1 MANNTLKARLI
12 QASKTEAEWKSSN
25 PVLLKGEVAYS
36 SDKKQRKT
44 GDGSSK
50 WTDLEYDKSVP
61 TAHTHDDRYYTESE
75 VNTKLGGKVDLSTDG
90 VSKAINKLSTGT
102 ATPTDEDYYISQYT
116 GGGATTTSYHRR
128 PMKAL
133 WAYIQSKLHKVATS
147 GSYNDLSNKP
157 TIGNGK
163 VTIKQAGTSKG
174 TFTLNQ
180 TDNTTIELTDDNTTY
195 STGTSTAP
203 GLTKLYTSVGTATD
217 GTMTQAAMK
226 SALDGKAPSSHTH
239 NYAGS
244 SSAGGVA
251 NSANKLATPRKINGI
266 AFDGTKDIN
275 NVIYTTKKD
284 YDTLVKT
291 GTYDKSAMYV
301 TTDEMDNTSSID
313 PKLLESSISLAQQG
327 KYLSYSDQNGGKYLS
342 IKNTTDNSTVGHT
355 KLMDGESG
363 EGMDVDED
371 KVKTI
376 DSKGILVDALGE
388 TTAQALIDE
397 VAKRVIDLT
406 GRMSTTETG
415 LQSANEAITSL
426 NSNIPV
432 LRKIWFDDTSA
443 SDIKELLK
451 AKCGLIQKNKLGDG
465 LYIITGGWSTQNF
478 GFTIGQKYGGTIRI
492 AFFDFY
498 NIYQATSSTDDSLSN
513 FAATSVKFTTI

>member
-1 MANNTLKARLI
+1 
-12 QASKTEAEWKSSN
+12 
-25 PVLLKGEVAYS
+25 
-36 SDKKQRKT
+36 
-44 GDGSSK
+44 
-50 WTDLEYDKSVP
+50 
-61 TAHTHDDRYYTESE
+61 
-75 VNTKLGGKVDLSTDG
+75 
-90 VSKAINKLSTGT
+90 
-102 ATPTDEDYYISQYT
+102 
-116 GGGATTTSYHRR
+116 
-128 PMKAL
+128 
-133 WAYIQSKLHKVATS
+133 
-147 GSYNDLSNKP
+147 
-157 TIGNGK
+157 
-163 VTIKQAGTSKG
+163 
-174 TFTLNQ
+174 
-180 TDNTTIELTDDNTTY
+180 
-195 STGTSTAP
+195 
-203 GLTKLYTSVGTATD
+203 
-217 GTMTQAAMK
+217 MTQAAMK

-363 EGMDVDED
+363 EGMDVDAD

>member
-1 MANNTLKARLI
+1 MANNTLKARLR
-12 QASKTEAEWKSSN
+12 QASKTETEWKSSN

-61 TAHTHDDRYYTESE
+61 AAHTHDDRYYTESE
-75 VNTKLGGKVDLSTDG
+75 VNTKLGGKVDLSADG
-90 VSKAINKLSTGT
+90 VTKAINKLSTAA
-102 ATPTDEDYYISQYT
+102 ATPTDEDYYISQYA
-116 GGGATTTSYHRR
+116 GGGTTTISYYRR
-128 PMKAL
+128 PVKAL

-157 TIGNGK
+157 T
-163 VTIKQAGTSKG
+163 
-174 TFTLNQ
+174 
-180 TDNTTIELTDDNTTY
+180 
-195 STGTSTAP
+195 TGTSSTF
-203 GLTKLYTSVGTATD
+203 GLTKLYTGTGTATD

-301 TTDEMDNTSSID
+301 TTDEIDDMSKFNTDLLDSST
-313 PKLLESSISLAQQG
+313 SLAKQG

-342 IKNTTDNSTVGHT
+342 IKNTTDNSTVAHA

-363 EGMDVDED
+363 EGMDVDAD
-371 KVKTI
+371 KVKTV
-376 DSKGILVDALGE
+376 DSKGILVEALGE

-415 LQSANEAITSL
+415 LQSANEAITANANSITQL
-426 NSNIPV
+426 NSNI
-432 LRKIWFDDTSA
+432 KIKFYGKVTDLSVIKTLCQQDYECWVGYIDWKNTEILPSTGGTMLWFAFDW
-443 SDIKELLK
+443 IV
-451 AKCGLIQKNKLGDG
+451 CGLCYGKMFYLNMDTL
-465 LYIITGGWSTQNF
+465 TWS
-478 GFTIGQKYGGTIRI
+478 
-492 AFFDFY
+492 
-498 NIYQATSSTDDSLSN
+498 
-513 FAATSVKFTTI
+513 